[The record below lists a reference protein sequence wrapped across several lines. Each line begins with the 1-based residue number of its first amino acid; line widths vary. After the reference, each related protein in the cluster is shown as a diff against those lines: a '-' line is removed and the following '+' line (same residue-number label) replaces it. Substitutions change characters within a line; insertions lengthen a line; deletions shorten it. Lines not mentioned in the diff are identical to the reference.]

1 MPQFFFFDLL
11 LISSMSSPGA
21 LADYHSL
28 HLLSGSKGS
37 RKENRGSGRGQTQ
50 GEGLGHGDSAE
61 LLAFTALVWDAAG
74 CRVLWDALGPS
85 CTGMQGAGGCWD
97 LQCPLHWEASHGI
110 SPACC
115 FPDPLLPP
123 VLLKHD
129 CHPLAISRPQSR

>member
-61 LLAFTALVWDAAG
+61 LLTFIALVRDAAG

-85 CTGMQGAGGCWD
+85 CTGMLGDAGICSVPCTGK
-97 LQCPLHWEASHGI
+97 LPTAFHQPVPSPTHFFPQC
-110 SPACC
+110 
-115 FPDPLLPP
+115 F
-123 VLLKHD
+123 
-129 CHPLAISRPQSR
+129 

>member
-37 RKENRGSGRGQTQ
+37 RKENRGSRRGQTQ
-50 GEGLGHGDSAE
+50 GEVLGRGGSAE

-74 CRVLWDALGPS
+74 CRVLQDAAGLSCVGRQGAAGCCGAELYWDAG
-85 CTGMQGAGGCWD
+85 CCGMLRG
-97 LQCPLHWEASHGI
+97 
-110 SPACC
+110 
-115 FPDPLLPP
+115 
-123 VLLKHD
+123 
-129 CHPLAISRPQSR
+129 

>member
-28 HLLSGSKGS
+28 HLLLGSKGS

-61 LLAFTALVWDAAG
+61 LLTFTALVWDA
-74 CRVLWDALGPS
+74 LGPS
-85 CTGMQGAGGCWD
+85 RIGMQGAGGLSCIGMQGAAGCSGTELYWD
-97 LQCPLHWEASHGI
+97 AGCCGICSVPCTGELPTAFHQPVPSPTHFFPQCL
-110 SPACC
+110 
-115 FPDPLLPP
+115 
-123 VLLKHD
+123 
-129 CHPLAISRPQSR
+129 